1 MSICYLNGE
10 FLPLEEAKISVL
22 DRGFIFG
29 DGVYEVVPVFNGR
42 PFRLG
47 EHLQRLANSLE
58 AIGIAD
64 PFTEAEWTT
73 LLTTLIAR
81 NGAGDQSLY
90 LQITRGVAK
99 RDHVLPT
106 PVAPTVFAMTTR
118 LGAPPVP
125 VPVSAISCE
134 DSRWKFCHI
143 KATALLPNV
152 LLRQQA
158 AAAGAYEAILIRD
171 GQVTEGSA
179 SNVFIVSAGTVKTPP
194 KSSAILPGITR
205 DLVLELLAQS
215 DIPWC
220 ETPIAASELKQ
231 AEEIWLTSS
240 TREILPVIE
249 LDHAP
254 VGLGKPGPIWQ
265 RIFALYQEYKAA
277 GFETLKK
284 VAS

>member
-29 DGVYEVVPVFNGR
+29 DGVYEVMPVFNGR

-64 PFTEAEWTT
+64 PFTEAEWTA

-99 RDHVLPT
+99 RDHVLSI
-106 PVAPTVFAMTTR
+106 PVAPTVFAMATR
-118 LGAPPVP
+118 LETPHVP

-134 DSRWKFCHI
+134 DIRWKLCHI
-143 KATALLPNV
+143 KAIALLPNV

-158 AAAGAYEAILIRD
+158 AVAGAYEAILIRQ
-171 GQVTEGSA
+171 GQLTEGSA
-179 SNVFIVSAGTVKTPP
+179 SNVFIVSAGVVKTPP
-194 KSSAILPGITR
+194 KSSVILSGITR

-215 DIPWC
+215 DVPWC
-220 ETPIAASELKQ
+220 ETPITESELKQ

-240 TREILPVIE
+240 SREILPVIE

-277 GFETLKK
+277 GFDTLKK